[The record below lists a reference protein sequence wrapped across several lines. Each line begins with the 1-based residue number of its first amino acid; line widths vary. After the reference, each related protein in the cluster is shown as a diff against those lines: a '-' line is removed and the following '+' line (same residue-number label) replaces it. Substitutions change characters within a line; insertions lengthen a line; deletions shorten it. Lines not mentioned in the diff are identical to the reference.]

1 MIDTAGYSTLHFEL
15 LDDDTILRITIDR
28 PDSAVNAV
36 DEALHHDL
44 TRVFGA
50 LRTERELRAV
60 VLTGS
65 GGAFSAGGD
74 FDWFPTLRT
83 PERLAALRVDAKTM
97 IWDLLDIEVP
107 IVAAIGGPAIGLG
120 ASIALLCDVI
130 VAAEG
135 VRIADPHV
143 KVGLVAGDVE
153 APSGALREGVEEDVE
168 VLDRGDPGG
177 RHEAQRLR
185 VGDRRDVVAPEVAGG
200 EGDDDLG
207 GRHAGEDTAGVPLL
221 DGRGVPD
228 AGCAPGETGLHEH
241 PVGELLEVPEGE
253 LLLDHA
259 VEAAV
264 GGRTRRGSAGCGS
277 GGPGSGRGGST
288 TPR

>member
-1 MIDTAGYSTLHFEL
+1 MIDTAGYSTLHFDL

-50 LRTERELRAV
+50 LRTERELCAI

-143 KVGLVAGDVE
+143 KVGLVAGDG
-153 APSGALREGVEEDVE
+153 GAVIWPL
-168 VLDRGDPGG
+168 VLGPALAKEYLLTGK
-177 RHEAQRLR
+177 
-185 VGDRRDVVAPEVAGG
+185 
-200 EGDDDLG
+200 
-207 GRHAGEDTAGVPLL
+207 PLL
-221 DGRGVPD
+221 AED
-228 AGCAPGETGLHEH
+228 AARLGLVNHVV
-241 PVGELLEVPEGE
+241 PVGELAATALDLARQIAANPPLAVRYTKAAVNKGIRERMETLFDYASALE
-253 LLLDHA
+253 LSTFLSDDHA
-259 VEAAV
+259 EAVAAAV
-264 GGRTRRGSAGCGS
+264 ERRPPHFTGH
-277 GGPGSGRGGST
+277 
-288 TPR
+288 